1 MHLTEPHA
9 LSRSGR
15 FLDALKNLDAARPS
29 PAERIEADVLRVHLF
44 ERIGDYPRSRYL
56 AERLL
61 RGRTLAPLHQSD
73 CRFALGLIDWD
84 EGRFD
89 RAIEQFQEAHT
100 LARAGGDPSRACWIQ
115 LRLMAVNGGR
125 LSASAAAT
133 LIAQARLEV
142 TCLGDPL
149 TSAALHVLSAEIAV
163 KHGALR
169 TARRLTLLGLRLLES
184 TPNLWLQALAS
195 NNMVGLALLDSNFE
209 EGLAHATAACQYAD
223 ASGAAAVR
231 RACMGNMGNLYL
243 LDGSLDK
250 ARELYGRA
258 AAPLQT
264 DGEYCHAVVESVA
277 RVHLLEGR
285 LDAARA
291 CLDTIDAAV
300 RSRGD
305 GTLYAH
311 RHSQLTRAIVLQRE
325 ERWEEALAQTAVAL
339 DLAERSGDRLLHGR
353 CQLTRA
359 EILGSQAR
367 HGELIP
373 LLDSLTQLLPTL
385 PVELLGHY
393 ERVLACTLA
402 VAGEP
407 VHRAH
412 FGRAERVFDGLRH
425 RPGQMELHRTWHITP
440 ATVPSVGE
448 QGRPAST
455 VQAHGA
461 DPVQQAGT
469 VLQDVTA
476 LLLHAGRPE
485 LVATDLVAILAGS
498 GCIARVAAVA
508 RHADGHLEHLAAHA
522 LPVTGTPV
530 EALPPRTF
538 ALGRVR
544 DRAVEVVCE
553 ARQDIESVAT
563 MNAVSMLLTVVRDL
577 EHAHLEREE
586 RLGLWPAEELPV
598 EGDDAVIGGT
608 MGDVMRLVRKVAPT
622 GASVLITGESGTGK
636 EIVARA
642 VHRFSNRT
650 GRPFVPF
657 NCTAVPRDLME
668 SQLFGYRRG
677 AFTGAERDHPG
688 LIRAAKDGTL
698 FLDEVGELGL
708 DLQPKLLRFL
718 ESGEVTPLGESEVMT
733 VNVRVV
739 AATNANLERLV
750 HEGRFRADLFY
761 RLQVIPIAIPP
772 LRERRDEIPHLTRH
786 FVARAAVEFGKGH
799 LRIDDEAM
807 ELLVLHGW
815 PGNVR
820 QLNNELRRI
829 VALAEPD
836 SVITQQVLSPE
847 IRRSHQTLART
858 EREGPPQ
865 PESTL
870 SDTLA
875 RVERQMIE
883 STLKKYRGRVDATAR
898 ALGISRKGLYL
909 KRQRLGL

>member
-1 MHLTEPHA
+1 MHLSQPYA

-15 FLDALKNLDAARPS
+15 FIDALKDLDAVPAS
-29 PAERIEADVLRVHLF
+29 PAERVEADVLRVHLF
-44 ERIGDYPRSRYL
+44 ERLGEYPRSRYL

-61 RGRTLAPLHQSD
+61 RGRSLSSLHQSD
-73 CRFALGLIDWD
+73 CRFSLGLIDWD

-89 RAIEQFQEAHT
+89 RAIEQFQDALT
-100 LARAGGDPSRACWIQ
+100 LARAGGDSCRACWIQ

-125 LSASAAAT
+125 VSAPAAAT
-133 LIAQARLEV
+133 WIAQARLQV

-149 TSAALHVLSAEIAV
+149 VSAALHVLSAEIAV

-195 NNMVGLALLDSNFE
+195 NNLVGIALLESNFD
-209 EGLAHATAACQYAD
+209 EGLVHATAACRYAD

-231 RACMGNMGNLYL
+231 RACLGNMGNLYL
-243 LDGSLDK
+243 LDGALDK

-258 AAPLQT
+258 SAPLQT

-285 LDAARA
+285 LDAARD
-291 CLDTIDAAV
+291 CLDAIDAAV

-305 GTLYAH
+305 ATLYAH
-311 RHSQLTRAIVLQRE
+311 RHSQLTRAVVLQQE
-325 ERWEEALAQTAVAL
+325 GRWDEALAQTAFAL
-339 DLAERSGDRLLHGR
+339 ELAERSGDRLLHGL

-367 HGELIP
+367 HDELIP
-373 LLDSLTQLLPTL
+373 LLDSLTPLLPTL

-393 ERVLACTLA
+393 ERVLACALA

-407 VHRAH
+407 AYRGH
-412 FGRAERVFDGLRH
+412 FGRAERVFDSLRH
-425 RPGQMELHRTWHITP
+425 RPGQIELRRTRRTTP
-440 ATVPSVGE
+440 
-448 QGRPAST
+448 PASSAT
-455 VQAHGA
+455 LEARRILAVPAKDTDQIREPGA
-461 DPVQQAGT
+461 I
-469 VLQDVTA
+469 LQDITA
-476 LLLHAGRPE
+476 LLLHADRPE

-498 GCIARVAAVA
+498 GCMARVAALA
-508 RHADGHLEHLAAHA
+508 RSDDGQVEHLASHA
-522 LPVTGTPV
+522 VPMTGLS
-530 EALPPRTF
+530 ARMLPPRTF
-538 ALGRVR
+538 ALGHAR
-544 DRAVEVVCE
+544 DRAIEVVCE
-553 ARQDIESVAT
+553 PRQDIESVAT
-563 MNAVSMLLTVVRDL
+563 MNAVSMLLSVVRDL
-577 EHAHLEREE
+577 ERAHVEREE
-586 RLGLWPAEELPV
+586 RLGLWPVEELPV
-598 EGDDAVIGGT
+598 EGDDAVISGT
-608 MGDVMRLVRKVAPT
+608 MREVMRLARKVAPT

-642 VHRFSNRT
+642 VHRFSNRP
-650 GRPFVPF
+650 GKPFVPF
-657 NCTAVPRDLME
+657 NCTAIPRDLME
-668 SQLFGYRRG
+668 SHLFGYRRG

-698 FLDEVGELGL
+698 FLDEIGELGL
-708 DLQPKLLRFL
+708 ELQPKLLRFL
-718 ESGEVTPLGESEVMT
+718 ESGEITPLGESDVIT
-733 VNVRVV
+733 VNARVV

-772 LRERRDEIPHLTRH
+772 LRERRDEIPHLARH
-786 FVARAAVEFGKGH
+786 FVARAALEFGKGH

-807 ELLVLHGW
+807 ECLVLHGW

-820 QLNNELRRI
+820 QLNNELRRV
-829 VALAEPD
+829 VALSDPD
-836 SVITQQVLSPE
+836 SVLTPAALSPE
-847 IRRSHQTLART
+847 IGRDRVTLPCSG
-858 EREGPPQ
+858 ERETVVMV
-865 PESTL
+865 ESTL
-870 SDTLA
+870 DGTLA

-883 STLKKYRGRVDATAR
+883 SALKKYRGRMDATAR